1 MAAPDDFSFGWQ
13 DEFLAELMRRPK
25 YMTEVRRDGKDLK
38 MISAVINAEFDRR
51 MALPDKNKTKLVKR
65 MREYAA
71 ASWQTC
77 EKLHLLMLADD
88 QPENEKQRMDPDHW
102 YEINLTNAVLF
113 ANLTLDGLPQLAPGR
128 LFTTRMPR
136 NIVED
141 PSERADFVEKCKVN
155 DLRVICPLT
164 EPEEFKKYSGED
176 GLLDFY
182 REECGLITYNR
193 AIPDFQIP
201 VAGDL
206 VNNILDLTYHL
217 SQGRNC
223 LVHCAG
229 GTGRTGMVIAAVVK
243 NFGIYDPVSRIRRI
257 KSTYVETFEQEKFL
271 KNMPKAI
278 DSRIIKDSPLLAMAI
293 AAEHLIQVFH
303 THGDKLDQS
312 EMAQKGDSNTIMN
325 DDNDDKIEDKIIDA
339 YMQTFDLV
347 DFDQS
352 GCLDKEELMQW
363 LTMCGAEINVDSI
376 IEVLTKEGNL
386 TRDKFAKLMCSY
398 ASSDRRDYDITG
410 PIKSSH

>member
-1 MAAPDDFSFGWQ
+1 VMS
-13 DEFLAELMRRPK
+13 
-25 YMTEVRRDGKDLK
+25 TIIKD
-38 MISAVINAEFDRR
+38 EFDRR

-77 EKLHLLMLADD
+77 EKLHLLMLDDD
-88 QPENEKQRMDPDHW
+88 QPENEKQRLDPDHW

-113 ANLTLDGLPQLAPGR
+113 ANLTLDGLPQLVPGR

-141 PSERADFVEKCKVN
+141 PSERKDFVEKCKLN
-155 DLRVICPLT
+155 DLRVICVLT
-164 EPEEFKKYSGED
+164 EPEEFKKYAGID
-176 GLLDFY
+176 NLLEFY

-193 AIPDFQIP
+193 SIPDFQIP

-206 VNNILDLTYHL
+206 INNILDLTYHL

-229 GTGRTGMVIAAVVK
+229 GTGRTGLVIAAVVK
-243 NFGIYDPVSRIRRI
+243 NLGIYDPVSRIRRV
-257 KSTYVETFEQEKFL
+257 KSTYVETYDQELFL
-271 KNMPKAI
+271 KNMSKAI
-278 DSRIIKDSPLLAMAI
+278 DSRVIKDSPVLAMAI

-312 EMAQKGDSNTIMN
+312 EIAKAKELNTTEAL
-325 DDNDDKIEDKIIDA
+325 DDKVEEKLSNA

-347 DFDQS
+347 DFDES
-352 GCLDKEELMQW
+352 GTLEEEELVKW
-363 LTMCGAEINVDSI
+363 LTMVGSEINVSKI
-376 IEVLTKEGNL
+376 TEVLTAEGVL
-386 TRDKFAKLMCSY
+386 DRDKFARLMKSY
-398 ASSDRRDYDITG
+398 TTSNRRDYGIGGT
-410 PIKSSH
+410 IKSSH

>member
-1 MAAPDDFSFGWQ
+1 MNPDDFSFGWQ
-13 DEFLAELMRRPK
+13 DEFLAELTLKPR
-25 YMTEVRRDGKDLK
+25 YMTEVRRDGKDFK
-38 MISAVINAEFDRR
+38 VMSTIIKDEFDRR

-71 ASWQTC
+71 ACWQTC
-77 EKLHLLMLADD
+77 EKLHLLMLDDD
-88 QPENEKQRMDPDHW
+88 QPENEKQRLDADHW

-113 ANLTLDGLPQLAPGR
+113 ANLTLDGLPQLVPGR

-141 PSERADFVEKCKVN
+141 PSERKDFVEKCKLN
-155 DLRVICPLT
+155 DLRVICVLT
-164 EPEEFKKYSGED
+164 EPEEFKKYAGID
-176 GLLDFY
+176 NLLEFY

-193 AIPDFQIP
+193 SIPDFQIP

-206 VNNILDLTYHL
+206 INNILDLTYHL

-229 GTGRTGMVIAAVVK
+229 GTGRTGLVIAAVVK
-243 NFGIYDPVSRIRRI
+243 NLGIYDPVSRIRRV
-257 KSTYVETFEQEKFL
+257 KSTYVETYDQELFL
-271 KNMPKAI
+271 KNMSKAI
-278 DSRIIKDSPLLAMAI
+278 DSRVIKDSPVLAMAI

-312 EMAQKGDSNTIMN
+312 EIAQAKEQNTTEALDGKVEEKLLN
-325 DDNDDKIEDKIIDA
+325 A

-347 DFDQS
+347 DFDES
-352 GCLDKEELMQW
+352 GTLEEEELVKW
-363 LTMCGAEINVDSI
+363 LTMVGSEINVSKI
-376 IEVLTKEGNL
+376 TEVLTAEGVL
-386 TRDKFAKLMCSY
+386 DRDKFARLMNSY
-398 ASSDRRDYDITG
+398 TSSNRRDYGIGGT
-410 PIKSSH
+410 IKSSH